1 MAITKLISQDS
12 NEAVMQAALEHG
24 EAMCSLIE
32 HENGI
37 KSASSALVSKDL
49 LETYRPEHD
58 GIACIHLIAMGNSDQ
73 YGFNRNGDWFS
84 GDVLEKRAHTFVT
97 NGHMFREHRN
107 KDPKEAIGQVK
118 WAGYDPKG
126 MQRVEIIVH
135 MDRDKA
141 EEEYDMIKKGEALNF
156 SMSCRVPND
165 RCSCCGNEAKKLS
178 EYCSHLKSQ
187 MGQYVSSFDKYACA
201 INDNPTFFDISRVG
215 VPADRIARHLEYLEY
230 NGDNMR
236 KSASVHGTHG
246 LIPSGVLAEAE
257 GVNLNT
263 FELDEMCMLRKLASA
278 EDFASAKE
286 TISRQ
291 YHDKRAHLVT
301 NIAPNSM
308 QEVFSAD
315 ELQRVRAAKPET
327 LFRELSKRA
336 CVLSLPAFCQYI
348 SGDVKASDNEL
359 CKQASVILPGIF
371 GRMLSCAS
379 SMIPCCSMF
388 QSGSHFMSEC
398 DSKKDD
404 LVQNVMDSA
413 EQKFSMESEPVKQ
426 RTIRIIISV
435 SGKAPEM
442 TVKKASFSRDAEDLA
457 MAYAQYQ
464 VRALCDIQSM
474 DNHQEMIDNMCDL
487 IAGSN
492 NSCY

>member
-1 MAITKLISQDS
+1 MAITKLIAQDS
-12 NEAVMQAALEHG
+12 NEAVMQAAYQNG

-49 LETYRPEHD
+49 LETYRPAD
-58 GIACIHLIAMGNSDQ
+58 DRTACIHLIAMGNSDQ

-107 KDPKEAIGQVK
+107 KDPKDAIGQVK

-165 RCSCCGNEAKKLS
+165 RCSCCGNEAKKIS

-230 NGDNMR
+230 NGNAMN
-236 KSASVHGTHG
+236 KSASVHTAGF
-246 LIPSGVLAEAE
+246 IPSGILAEAE
-257 GVNLNT
+257 GVNLST
-263 FELDEMCMLRKLASA
+263 FELDEMCMLRKLAAA
-278 EDFASAKE
+278 EEFIGSPE
-286 TISRQ
+286 TKARAFI
-291 YHDKRAHLVT
+291 DKRAHLVS
-301 NIAPNSM
+301 IVAPNAM
-308 QEVFSAD
+308 QESFNASELTSA
-315 ELQRVRAAKPET
+315 RNAKPET
-327 LFRELSKRA
+327 LFHELSKRA
-336 CVLSLPAFCQYI
+336 CILSFPAFCQYI
-348 SGDVKASDNEL
+348 SGNTAAAENEL
-359 CKQASVILPGIF
+359 CKQASLMLPGIF
-371 GRMLSCAS
+371 GRMLSCIS

-388 QSGSHFMSEC
+388 QAGSRFMAEC
-398 DSKKDD
+398 DPKKED
-404 LVQNVMDSA
+404 LVQNVMDDA
-413 EQKFSMESEPVKQ
+413 EDKFSMDAEPVKQ
-426 RTIRIIISV
+426 RVIKITITASKTPEII
-435 SGKAPEM
+435 
-442 TVKKASFSRDAEDLA
+442 VKKASFVKQATDLA
-457 MAYAQYQ
+457 EAYAQYQ
-464 VRALCDIQSM
+464 IRALCDIQNVDKYTEFV
-474 DNHQEMIDNMCDL
+474 DNICDL
-487 IAGSN
+487 VVGSN
-492 NSCY
+492 MQTLN

>member
-12 NEAVMQAALEHG
+12 HEAVVQAAYQHG

-37 KSASSALVSKDL
+37 KSASSALVSKEL
-49 LETYRPEHD
+49 LETYRPEND
-58 GIACIHLIAMGNSDQ
+58 KTACIHLIAMGSSDQ

-165 RCSCCGNEAKKLS
+165 RCSCCGNEAKKIS
-178 EYCSHLKSQ
+178 EYCPHLRSQ

-230 NGDNMR
+230 NGHSMD
-236 KSASVHGTHG
+236 KSASVHNTG
-246 LIPSGVLAEAE
+246 LIPSGILADVE
-257 GVNLNT
+257 GVNLST
-263 FELDEMCMLRKLASA
+263 FELDEMCMLRKLAAA
-278 EDFASAKE
+278 EEFIGAPE
-286 TISRQ
+286 TKSRA
-291 YHDKRAHLVT
+291 YIDKRAHVVSV
-301 NIAPNSM
+301 IAPAALTESFTEDM
-308 QEVFSAD
+308 
-315 ELQRVRAAKPET
+315 LHKVRNAKPET
-327 LFRELSKRA
+327 LFHEFAKRA

-348 SGDVKASDNEL
+348 SGNVDAADNEL
-359 CKQASVILPGIF
+359 CKQASILLPGIF
-371 GRMLSCAS
+371 GRMLSCMS
-379 SMIPCCSMF
+379 SVVPCCSMF
-388 QSGSHFMSEC
+388 QAGSRFAAEC
-398 DSKKDD
+398 DPKKED
-404 LVQNVMDSA
+404 LVQNVMDDA
-413 EQKFSMESEPVKQ
+413 EEKFSMDAEPAKQ
-426 RTIRIIISV
+426 RVIRITITTT
-435 SGKAPEM
+435 KAPEVI
-442 TVKKASFSRDAEDLA
+442 VKKSSFAKQAYDLA
-457 MAYAQYQ
+457 EAYAQYQ
-464 VRALCDIQSM
+464 VRALCDIQNVDKYAGVV
-474 DNHQEMIDNMCDL
+474 DNICDL
-487 IAGSN
+487 VVGSN
-492 NSCY
+492 MKTQY

>member
-1 MAITKLISQDS
+1 M
-12 NEAVMQAALEHG
+12 
-24 EAMCSLIE
+24 
-32 HENGI
+32 
-37 KSASSALVSKDL
+37 
-49 LETYRPEHD
+49 
-58 GIACIHLIAMGNSDQ
+58 
-73 YGFNRNGDWFS
+73 
-84 GDVLEKRAHTFVT
+84 
-97 NGHMFREHRN
+97 
-107 KDPKEAIGQVK
+107 
-118 WAGYDPKG
+118 
-126 MQRVEIIVH
+126 
-135 MDRDKA
+135 
-141 EEEYDMIKKGEALNF
+141 
-156 SMSCRVPND
+156 
-165 RCSCCGNEAKKLS
+165 
-178 EYCSHLKSQ
+178 
-187 MGQYVSSFDKYACA
+187 SSFDKYACA

-230 NGDNMR
+230 NGNSMN
-236 KSASVHGTHG
+236 KSAAVHTPGG

-257 GVNLNT
+257 GINLNT
-263 FELDEMCMLRKLASA
+263 FELDEMCILRKLATA
-278 EDFASAKE
+278 EDFASAGE
-286 TISRQ
+286 TAARQ

-301 NIAPNSM
+301 NIAPKSM
-308 QEVFSAD
+308 QEVFSED
-315 ELQRVRAAKPET
+315 ELTRVRAAKPET

-348 SGDVKASDNEL
+348 SGDVKAGESEL
-359 CKQASVILPGIF
+359 CKQASIVLPGIF

-413 EQKFSMESEPVKQ
+413 EQKFSMESEPVQ
-426 RTIRIIISV
+426 NRTIRIIISI
-435 SGKAPEM
+435 SNKSPEEI
-442 TVKKASFSRDAEDLA
+442 TKKAHFSRDAEDLA

-474 DNHQEMIDNMCDL
+474 DNRQEIVDNMCDL